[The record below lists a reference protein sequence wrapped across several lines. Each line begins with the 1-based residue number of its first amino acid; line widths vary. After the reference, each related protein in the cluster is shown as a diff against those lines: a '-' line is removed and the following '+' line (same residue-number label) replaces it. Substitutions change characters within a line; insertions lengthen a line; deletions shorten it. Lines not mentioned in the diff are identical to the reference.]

1 MSRHS
6 FKAAFLCGV
15 LSLSLGGATNVFA
28 SDTRAE
34 QSQTGLRVTFLM
46 YSGRPNPSVTVT
58 DPEQVRAI
66 EERLAR
72 AFSAGPRV
80 ATRASHA
87 VLGYTGI
94 KVERLGAATRDA
106 KPFIVKRDVLRVE
119 DEAEQAGLSS
129 AAGPTGFVSREAMDL
144 EDFLLALGRDQGVLD
159 EVGLSVIRS
168 SN

>member
-6 FKAAFLCGV
+6 FNAAILCGV
-15 LSLSLGGATNVFA
+15 LSLGLGGSTSIFA

-72 AFSAGPRV
+72 ALTAGPRV
-80 ATRASHA
+80 AGGHGPGGLPARP
-87 VLGYTGI
+87 
-94 KVERLGAATRDA
+94 GA
-106 KPFIVKRDVLRVE
+106 
-119 DEAEQAGLSS
+119 
-129 AAGPTGFVSREAMDL
+129 
-144 EDFLLALGRDQGVLD
+144 
-159 EVGLSVIRS
+159 
-168 SN
+168 